1 MSTVAHMLRTGA
13 VVIGAALWLTSSADS
28 GIAQPAAKPKPHA
41 SSPRPAAA
49 KPAAAGENVPN
60 AVQGF
65 STNRH
70 EPIKIDADS
79 LEVRDKD
86 KVATFRGK
94 VHVVQG
100 DAELRCDVLTV
111 FYEQPEDNGSGKPSP
126 LPESLGDPAHPPAAG
141 ARPRHRDPKRSGRDR
156 RQRRLRHAQ
165 ESHHAAR
172 QRGGQPGPE
181 RAARRPAAGRHD
193 DRGVAHRVSD
203 HKGRV
208 QGLFQPSKGDD
219 KNAKPRDLSIMP
231 KMQ

>member
-126 LPESLGDPAHPPAAG
+126 IPSPSETQRIRLLQARGHVIVTQKDQVATGD
-141 ARPRHRDPKRSGRDR
+141 SGDFDMRKNLITLHGNVAVSQGQSVLRGDR
-156 RQRRLRHAQ
+156 LLVDMTTGV
-165 ESHHAAR
+165 SHI
-172 QRGGQPGPE
+172 E
-181 RAARRPAAGRHD
+181 
-193 DRGVAHRVSD
+193 SD